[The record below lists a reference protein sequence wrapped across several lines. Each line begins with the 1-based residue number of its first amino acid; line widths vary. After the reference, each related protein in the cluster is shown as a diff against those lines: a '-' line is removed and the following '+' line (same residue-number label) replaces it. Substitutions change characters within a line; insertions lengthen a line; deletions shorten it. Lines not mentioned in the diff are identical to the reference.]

1 MIPKIIHQ
9 TYKDNKLPELYKKC
23 QDQIKSICS
32 DFEYRFYSDED
43 IDSFML
49 NNYPEYYIQF
59 MNLPRKIMQLDMFR
73 YFLIYEYGG
82 WYLDMD
88 YYLIRKID
96 CSGEIVLPCSS
107 NNNGGNTRC
116 LGNCIFGSIPK
127 HPFWKSLMDEM
138 INFNVSKQYSDDS
151 ILETTG
157 PCLVTRMW
165 LKSEYKNEIQIPE
178 KNLFHPPS
186 GQINKVKL
194 NELKSYNSYGVH
206 LCSGV
211 WRNNKL

>member
-9 TYKDNKLPELYKKC
+9 TYKDNNLPDLYKKC
-23 QDQIKSICS
+23 QQQIKSICPE
-32 DFEYRFYSDED
+32 FEYKFYSDED

-59 MNLPRKIMQLDMFR
+59 MNLPRKIMQIDMFR

-82 WYLDMD
+82 WYIDMD
-88 YYLIRKID
+88 YYLIKKLD
-96 CSGEIVLPCSS
+96 CSDEIILPCS
-107 NNNGGNTRC
+107 NHNNGGDTRF

-127 HPFWKSLMDEM
+127 HQFWKSLMDNM
-138 INFNVSKQYSDDS
+138 MTFNLLKEFFDNDV
-151 ILETTG
+151 LETTG
-157 PCLVTRMW
+157 PGLVTRMW
-165 LKSEYKNEIQIPE
+165 LKSEYKNGIQIPE